1 MKILRRLI
9 FIGLMILLGWLFVIN
24 TYQIDIVPVK
34 NRAFQRK
41 QIMEIENS
49 NSISELKKIA
59 KSKVYTIGRIHKL
72 NDEKASKEL
81 YILFVV
87 ISLSLYLYLT
97 KKPIKTH
104 NS

>member
-1 MKILRRLI
+1 
-9 FIGLMILLGWLFVIN
+9 MILLGWLFVIN

-34 NRAFQRK
+34 NKVFQRE

-59 KSKVYTIGRIHKL
+59 KSKVYTIGRNHQL
-72 NDEKASKEL
+72 NNEKCSKEL
-81 YILFVV
+81 YILFII
-87 ISLSLYLYLT
+87 ISLSLYLFLT
-97 KKPIKTH
+97 EKPSKTH

>member
-9 FIGLMILLGWLFVIN
+9 FICLMILLGWLFVIN

-34 NRAFQRK
+34 NQAFQRE

-59 KSKVYTIGRIHKL
+59 KSKAYTIDRIHKM
-72 NDEKASKEL
+72 NDEKSTKEL

-87 ISLSLYLYLT
+87 ISMSIFLYFT

-104 NS
+104 NP